1 VSSEIKPQK
10 SDAKNVDRSKLGKLI
25 DKFKVRV
32 SGNEYIIELFNH
44 DITDEALKIYSVLVN
59 GKQYSVEVETL
70 DLGTED
76 ESVKTTATPVKS
88 ATKAQ
93 TPVPMAK
100 PVSEPPAALKTLEK
114 PTFADS
120 KTLTAP
126 MPGKII
132 DIKVKVNDH
141 VEAGQPIVIL
151 EAMKM
156 ENVMTAPASGI
167 VKEIP
172 IETGINV
179 NQGDILVAIE

>member
-1 VSSEIKPQK
+1 
-10 SDAKNVDRSKLGKLI
+10 
-25 DKFKVRV
+25 
-32 SGNEYIIELFNH
+32 
-44 DITDEALKIYSVLVN
+44 
-59 GKQYSVEVETL
+59 
-70 DLGTED
+70 
-76 ESVKTTATPVKS
+76 
-88 ATKAQ
+88 
-93 TPVPMAK
+93 MAK
-100 PVSEPPAALKTLEK
+100 PVSEQPATLTTVEK
-114 PTFADS
+114 PVLLDS

-126 MPGKII
+126 MPGKILE
-132 DIKVKVNDH
+132 IKVKVGDQ